1 MNEKRWVLWLH
12 VFLLLVIIALQITVG
27 SVAFV
32 YRNQGDEVL
41 DNAWGRV
48 YKSDP
53 RVILDLENFFQ
64 CCGFEHVL
72 DRAIPVT
79 CALDLR
85 YMTGCRENILTAFQ
99 DSLQAIG
106 VIGAILGGIE
116 LVSLLGAAILFHRF
130 DKHRYDQEQDGE
142 ASLVRALLE
151 AHHVDRQIEEARRQR
166 ERQLEYEALAGQVR
180 SQTLAR
186 AREEGLLDRGSSQ
199 GKGSRD
205 PPPYGTF

>member
-1 MNEKRWVLWLH
+1 M
-12 VFLLLVIIALQITVG
+12 FSTQ
-27 SVAFV
+27 
-32 YRNQGDEVL
+32 Q
-41 DNAWGRV
+41 
-48 YKSDP
+48 
-53 RVILDLENFFQ
+53 
-64 CCGFEHVL
+64 
-72 DRAIPVT
+72 
-79 CALDLR
+79 
-85 YMTGCRENILTAFQ
+85 
-99 DSLQAIG
+99 
-106 VIGAILGGIE
+106 

-130 DKHRYDQEQDGE
+130 DKHRHDQEQDGE

-186 AREEGLLDRGSSQ
+186 AREEGLHDRGSSQ